1 MVPILVLLM
10 VIVFLTFDY
19 FLQRRAMPA
28 GAAVAAAGKP
38 AEGMAQVSMPDP
50 ADRLFK
56 FPAGVFMAPGHTW
69 LSLETEGTVRM
80 GAGQLPLWLL
90 GGGQIVSM
98 LTPGARV
105 RPGDTV
111 AVLRHQDREVRLRS
125 AIDGTVLTVN
135 DRVRRDPSLLREAPF
150 DETWLYRLSPVNLAQ
165 DLGLLRLGAA
175 AREWLSSEVQRVRDG
190 LAQLTRQPGAAPVLA
205 DGGVPQHGLA
215 SQLDSAVW
223 STLSESLFEAPV
235 RELKR

>member
-19 FLQRRAMPA
+19 FLQRRAALA
-28 GAAVAAAGKP
+28 GASAASSSRSAP
-38 AEGMAQVSMPDP
+38 SLAQVSMPDP
-50 ADRLFK
+50 ADRLLR

-69 LSLETEGTVRM
+69 LALETEGTVKL

-111 AVLRHQDREVRLRS
+111 AVLRHQDREIRLRS

-135 DRVRRDPSLLREAPF
+135 DRARRDPELLREAPF

-165 DLGLLRLGAA
+165 DLGVLRLGTA
-175 AREWLSSEVQRVRDG
+175 AREWLSSELQRVRDG
-190 LAQLTRQPGAAPVLA
+190 LAQVLTAPGAAPVLA
-205 DGGVPQHGLA
+205 DGGVPQHGVA
-215 SQLDSAVW
+215 SQLDEAAW
-223 STLSESLFEAPV
+223 KGLSESLFERPV
-235 RELKR
+235 RELKH

>member
-19 FLQRRAMPA
+19 FLQRRAALA
-28 GAAVAAAGKP
+28 GAATAGATSSASAA
-38 AEGMAQVSMPDP
+38 AQVSMPDP
-50 ADRLFK
+50 ADRLLK

-69 LSLETEGTVRM
+69 LAIETEGSVKL

-111 AVLRHQDREVRLRS
+111 AVLRHGDREVRLRS

-135 DRVRRDPSLLREAPF
+135 DRVRRDPTLLREAPF
-150 DETWLYRLSPVNLAQ
+150 EETWLYRLSPVNLAQ
-165 DLGLLRLGAA
+165 ELGLLHLGAA
-175 AREWLSSEVQRVRDG
+175 ARDWLSGELQRVRDG

-215 SQLDSAVW
+215 GQLDAQVW
-223 STLSESLFEAPV
+223 STLSESLFEDPV
-235 RELKR
+235 RALKR